1 MSEVLVRSFGTA
13 VRRLREAR
21 GWSQEQLA
29 EHADL
34 NRSYVGE
41 IERGRAIA
49 SLVTIDKLSQAFG
62 VRSATLLG
70 HCDALSDANALQGTR
85 LAAIAC

>member
-1 MSEVLVRSFGTA
+1 MSDLLVRSFGSA
-13 VRRLREAR
+13 VRSLRESRA
-21 GWSQEQLA
+21 WSQEQLA

-49 SLVTIDKLSQAFG
+49 SLVTIDKLSQALG
-62 VRSATLLG
+62 VSSAALLG
-70 HCDALSDANALQGTR
+70 HCDELSSASVLKDR
-85 LAAIAC
+85 PLAAIAC

>member
-1 MSEVLVRSFGTA
+1 MSDVLVRSFGTA
-13 VRRLREAR
+13 VRRLREPR
-21 GWSQEQLA
+21 GWSQELLA

-49 SLVTIDKLSQAFG
+49 SLVTIDKLSQALG
-62 VRSATLLG
+62 VSSATLLG
-70 HCDALSDANALQGTR
+70 HCDQLTSANVLKGQP

>member
-1 MSEVLVRSFGTA
+1 MSDLLVRSFGSA
-13 VRRLREAR
+13 VRSLRESR

-41 IERGRAIA
+41 VERGRAIA
-49 SLVTIDKLSQAFG
+49 SLVTIDKLSQALG
-62 VRSATLLG
+62 VSSATLLG
-70 HCDALSDANALQGTR
+70 HCDELSSASALKGLP

>member
-1 MSEVLVRSFGTA
+1 MSDLLVRSFGTA
-13 VRRLREAR
+13 VRHLREAR

-29 EHADL
+29 GHADL

-62 VRSATLLG
+62 VSSATLLG
-70 HCDALSDANALQGTR
+70 HCDELSSANALKGR
-85 LAAIAC
+85 PLAAIAC